1 MRLSIDAL
9 VGLTFLFTTALSHPQ
24 SKNHVRRTECAVG
37 DVDCKPFTN
46 STIFSESDVT
56 TSSLESSSTTSAT
69 IIPDVTETASPKPK
83 PDPQT
88 MALKRDWRIDASKVE
103 NLGAEKHCKM
113 MYTSPDVEIGNS
125 KFPPASSKSIS

>member
-1 MRLSIDAL
+1 
-9 VGLTFLFTTALSHPQ
+9 
-24 SKNHVRRTECAVG
+24 
-37 DVDCKPFTN
+37 VDCKPFTN

-56 TSSLESSSTTSAT
+56 TSIIESSSTTSAT
-69 IIPDVTETASPKPK
+69 LIPDATETASPKPK

-88 MALKRDWRIDASKVE
+88 MALKRDWRINASKVE

-125 KFPPASSKSIS
+125 KFSSASPKYTS